1 MKSKVDY
8 FLIAKSWG
16 HLISVADI
24 KISIAPDRRAVRLG
38 VKMVINKRGSGLQ
51 KFKNSQLKEQAFM
64 TLIENSYPIIKVK
77 YSKVEDEPLRWE
89 LIKME
94 SRRIIPFAKK

>member
-24 KISIAPDRRAVRLG
+24 KISIAPGRRAVRLG
-38 VKMVINKRGSGLQ
+38 VKMVINKRGSGL
-51 KFKNSQLKEQAFM
+51 
-64 TLIENSYPIIKVK
+64 
-77 YSKVEDEPLRWE
+77 
-89 LIKME
+89 
-94 SRRIIPFAKK
+94 